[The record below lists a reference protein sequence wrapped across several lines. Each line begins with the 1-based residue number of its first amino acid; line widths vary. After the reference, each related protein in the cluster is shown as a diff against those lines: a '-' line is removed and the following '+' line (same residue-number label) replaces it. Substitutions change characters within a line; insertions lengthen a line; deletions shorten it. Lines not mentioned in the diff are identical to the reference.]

1 MPTPRAPAFAKRSR
15 RETQRNARNGRP
27 WQTQRIVRQTIGE
40 GRAQGAFRFR
50 FLAPHIGCRSLERA
64 RESSARR
71 LRLLAPAKRADTV
84 AETDRPRTVGAGCC

>member
-1 MPTPRAPAFAKRSR
+1 MPTPRGPAFAKRSR
-15 RETQRNARNGRP
+15 RETQRNPGTGGPAAQGTLRR
-27 WQTQRIVRQTIGE
+27 TIGE
-40 GRAQGAFRFR
+40 GRAQGAFRFP
-50 FLAPHIGCRSLERA
+50 FFALHLGCRSLERA

>member
-1 MPTPRAPAFAKRSR
+1 MPTPRAPAFATRLR
-15 RETQRNARNGRP
+15 CETQRIAETGGPAAQGTLRR
-27 WQTQRIVRQTIGE
+27 TIGE

-84 AETDRPRTVGAGCC
+84 ADTDRPRTVGAGCC